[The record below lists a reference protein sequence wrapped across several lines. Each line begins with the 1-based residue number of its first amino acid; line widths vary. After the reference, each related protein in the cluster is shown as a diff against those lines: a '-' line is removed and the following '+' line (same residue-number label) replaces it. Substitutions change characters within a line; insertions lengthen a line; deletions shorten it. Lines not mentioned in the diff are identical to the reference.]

1 MILYVYPT
9 AIDPTEQQV
18 LSLRRRIINSLSDA
32 ATWKKLD
39 RTILVDNVPL
49 PLFTHIKEQY
59 QNEPFY
65 FRFTDDSVILKFEN
79 NNDENSKSMV
89 IGMLTYYFR
98 YNLSDHI
105 RKIELR

>member
-1 MILYVYPT
+1 MILYIYPN
-9 AIDPTEQQV
+9 AVDPTEQQV
-18 LSLRRRIINSLSDA
+18 LSLRTRIIDSLSE
-32 ATWKKLD
+32 ATTWTKLD
-39 RTILVDNVPL
+39 RTFLVGNVPL
-49 PLFTHIKEQY
+49 PLFMHIREQY

-65 FRFTDDSVILKFEN
+65 FRFNDDSVILKFEN